1 VIASTTLR
9 CMYRLRTEHD
19 FTEDPRAIDIAID
32 IDIGSDE
39 SLLRALQERAGRPDP
54 D

>member
-19 FTEDPRAIDIAID
+19 FTEDPRAIDI
-32 IDIGSDE
+32 DIGSDE
-39 SLLRALQERAGRPDP
+39 SLLRALQERAGRTDP